1 MQQFPVYLPRYFLNI
16 RFQCIYFSSDIAV
29 KTWEKREFLKNLPGL
44 PNYPRILKYIA
55 GHKNKNPT
63 IKVFLSSDDIEARLF
78 FTQNSQISSETRF
91 EFVDIAERSKKSM
104 RTTDRTQE
112 LKSDVRK
119 ELGQTLKNQA
129 EKVYANHSSVVGLG
143 IGTMNSYGSDTPY
156 IIIFCLDKDLIPY
169 GEKPLPKYLDGWRCE
184 LREDIVLFGGCLD
197 CHQIAQ
203 PNPGCCIGLPSNG
216 FGSAGFLVKNKG
228 TRLQASGFLT
238 AAHVAAENWT
248 DLYNSNTLL
257 SELGAENFG
266 QTIVHISVPNVD
278 AGLAIGNVME
288 SFCGN
293 WEGTGIDAAFVQ
305 IAEQTGGGINHLC
318 CLIIM

>member
-1 MQQFPVYLPRYFLNI
+1 MQQFAVYLIFLDM
-16 RFQCIYFSSDIAV
+16 RFKCIYLFSDIAV
-29 KTWEKREFLKNLPGL
+29 KTWEEREFLKNLPGL
-44 PNYPRILKYIA
+44 TNYPKVLKYIA
-55 GHKNKNPT
+55 GHKNKSPT

-104 RTTDRTQE
+104 RTTDRKQE

-119 ELGQTLKNQA
+119 KLGQTIKNQA

-143 IGTMNSYGSDTPY
+143 IGTTDSYGSDTPY

-184 LREDIVLFGGCLD
+184 LREDIVLFGGCFD
-197 CHQIAQ
+197 CRQIAQ
-203 PNPGCCIGLPSNG
+203 PNPGCCIGLPSIG

-228 TRLQASGFLT
+228 TQVQSSGFLT
-238 AAHVAAENWT
+238 AAHVAAENWS
-248 DLYNSNTLL
+248 DLYDCKTLL
-257 SELGAENFG
+257 SEFRAGHFQNK
-266 QTIVHISVPNVD
+266 IVHNAVPNVNS
-278 AGLAIGNVME
+278 GQVIGTVME

-305 IAEQTGGGINHLC
+305 IADQTRGGIYDLC
-318 CLIIM
+318 CFIYM